1 MTALPDAGTANPV
14 QRQVA
19 DILAGW
25 ERDGFGRY
33 GLQWRDGALEV
44 VSYGS
49 GEVIADDDDLG
60 GILSLLEE
68 IDQGVRAD
76 AAARAA
82 AFSSASPTKSRG
94 RPKDP
99 AVARRRDR
107 LVELAE
113 QSQPATVRHLYYIAE
128 TEGLVVKSEKGCRR
142 VQNDLLLL
150 RRGKR
155 VPYDW
160 ISDNTRW
167 MRKSSS
173 YRGIDHFL
181 NLTLKTYRRA
191 LWADMPVRV
200 EIWCEKD
207 ALAGVIMEETD
218 PYDVPLLVA
227 RGCSS
232 ETYLYETAQAIAAH
246 DKPTYIYH
254 FGDRDPTG
262 LVAAAHIER
271 TLRHFAPGAEIHF
284 ERAAVT
290 EAQIAEWKLPTRPT
304 KRKGNRHA
312 KGFVG
317 DSCELEAIP
326 PLKLREIVRAKI
338 EQHIDVEQFRVV
350 KAAEESE
357 REALT
362 MFARSWRA
370 QA

>member
-1 MTALPDAGTANPV
+1 MVRLRWCPAKSID
-14 QRQVA
+14 
-19 DILAGW
+19 
-25 ERDGFGRY
+25 
-33 GLQWRDGALEV
+33 
-44 VSYGS
+44 
-49 GEVIADDDDLG
+49 VIADDDDLG

-68 IDQGVRAD
+68 IDQGVRTD

-82 AFSSASPTKSRG
+82 AINGPSTTKSRG

-99 AVARRRDR
+99 VVARRRDR
-107 LVELAE
+107 LVDLADRM
-113 QSQPATVRHLYYIAE
+113 QPATVRQLYYLAE
-128 TEGLVVKSEKGCRR
+128 TEELVTKSESGYRQ
-142 VQNDLLLL
+142 VQHDLLLL
-150 RRGKR
+150 RREGR

-167 MRKSSS
+167 IRKSSS

-227 RGCSS
+227 KGCSS
-232 ETYLYETAQAIAAH
+232 ETYLYVVAQALASYA
-246 DKPTYIYH
+246 KPTHVYH
-254 FGDRDPTG
+254 LGDHDPTG
-262 LVAAAHIER
+262 HVAAAHIER
-271 TLRHFAPGAEIHF
+271 LLRKFAREFSPDAEIHF
-284 ERAAVT
+284 ERVAVT
-290 EAQIAEWKLPTRPT
+290 EAQIAEWGLPTRPT
-304 KRKGNRHA
+304 KREGNRHA

-317 DSCELEAIP
+317 DSCELDAIP
-326 PLKLREIVRAKI
+326 PLKLREIVRGKI
-338 EQHIDVEQFRVV
+338 EQHIDVDRFAIIKE
-350 KAAEESE
+350 AEKSE